1 MERRQKSSHLMAHS
15 PTHCTNIP
23 LVIFHVSKEMS
34 ESIGRNDTDPRNKN
48 EPEIEQIFNVIQ
60 CGNDAT
66 DMAQWWPA
74 ADHYMNACESLLLL
88 LSSKSTITTKPR
100 QNDDDQEK
108 LQLLYQEQINFY
120 YQKTRSCIIQGLQQQ
135 QHEEQDESEQ
145 TPNDTTTQNGNQS
158 DHQYQFNIIYRF
170 YNFHYPVT
178 IPPPTTTQC
187 KSATTTASQNPGNVL
202 DTTIPPVPHQNN
214 DDDDDTTTCQLEER
228 LRQLNATLPSH
239 LKSAEEIHRQRQ
251 EQLRRIG
258 VPEVPGPMSLLLPDD
273 TTTIND
279 PVAAIIAQVTEQVR
293 LCTPTND
300 AEEEE
305 EEEET
310 IQDDTRDF
318 MEQILRDTTTSED
331 DPDDDDDDEDE
342 NFDDNDDDDDTT
354 PVAG

>member
-1 MERRQKSSHLMAHS
+1 MEQRQTIFASHGALTY
-15 PTHCTNIP
+15 THTAQTF
-23 LVIFHVSKEMS
+23 LFIFDVSKEMS
-34 ESIGRNDTDPRNKN
+34 ENIGSNDTDQHNKN

-178 IPPPTTTQC
+178 IPPPTTTPC
-187 KSATTTASQNPGNVL
+187 KNATTTSQDPGNVQNMA
-202 DTTIPPVPHQNN
+202 IPPVPHQNNNN
-214 DDDDDTTTCQLEER
+214 DDDDDTTTFQLEER
-228 LRQLNATLPSH
+228 L
-239 LKSAEEIHRQRQ
+239 
-251 EQLRRIG
+251 
-258 VPEVPGPMSLLLPDD
+258 
-273 TTTIND
+273 
-279 PVAAIIAQVTEQVR
+279 
-293 LCTPTND
+293 
-300 AEEEE
+300 
-305 EEEET
+305 
-310 IQDDTRDF
+310 
-318 MEQILRDTTTSED
+318 
-331 DPDDDDDDEDE
+331 
-342 NFDDNDDDDDTT
+342 
-354 PVAG
+354 